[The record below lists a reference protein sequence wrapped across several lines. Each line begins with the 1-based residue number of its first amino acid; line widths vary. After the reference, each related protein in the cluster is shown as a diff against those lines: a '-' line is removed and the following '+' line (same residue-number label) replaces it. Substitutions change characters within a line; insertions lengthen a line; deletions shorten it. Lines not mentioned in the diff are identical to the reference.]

1 MMDEKTK
8 ILVVDD
14 EKVVRDG
21 CHRVLATRGH
31 EVLSAENG
39 QLAMDLLGK
48 KPVDVILLDLKMPVM
63 SGEEVLEKTR
73 NQYPD
78 IPVII
83 ITGHGTVDTA
93 VECMKKGAYDFITKP
108 FQIDQFLLT
117 VNRAAEKRK
126 LEEKARLYEEEKL
139 RNLYDLNL
147 EKSRLRTIINCIANG
162 VMVTNRN
169 LEVVLYNPALMR
181 LLEISE
187 EIENPI
193 SVNQIINDDSL
204 IATLRRIQSGQ
215 SSKDEFIS
223 QEIEAGKK
231 LLRVISAPA
240 LGPDDGVVGT
250 VTVLQDITAFKQ
262 LDEMKSD
269 FVNMVAHELR
279 SPLVSIRQQDSVLL
293 EGLAG
298 PLEGKQEEF
307 VKKGLR
313 KIDQLLELIN
323 DLLDIAK
330 IEAGRHIQRHV
341 PTDIEGVIKDT
352 LSLMEPRAQEQGIAL
367 ACSCQNMSPVHADP
381 KSIEE
386 IFNNLITN
394 AINYS
399 PDGGRVTVTAKGLGE
414 YMEIKVSDTGV
425 GIDPEELPKI
435 FDKFYRIKHA
445 KTRQV
450 MGTGLGLAIV
460 KGVVE
465 SHNGTI
471 DVESVP
477 NKGTTFRI
485 LLPVIKEDGE
495 NPLPPSPAHL
505 ASE

>member
-1 MMDEKTK
+1 
-8 ILVVDD
+8 
-14 EKVVRDG
+14 
-21 CHRVLATRGH
+21 
-31 EVLSAENG
+31 
-39 QLAMDLLGK
+39 
-48 KPVDVILLDLKMPVM
+48 LK
-63 SGEEVLEKTR
+63 
-73 NQYPD
+73 Q
-78 IPVII
+78 
-83 ITGHGTVDTA
+83 
-93 VECMKKGAYDFITKP
+93 GAYDFITKP

-117 VNRAAEKRK
+117 INRAAEKRT
-126 LEEKARLYEEEKL
+126 LEEKARLYEEEKV
-139 RNLYDLNL
+139 RNLYDLDL
-147 EKSRLRTIINCIANG
+147 EKSRLRTIINCMASG

-169 LEVVLYNPALMR
+169 LEVVLHNPALMT

-187 EIENPI
+187 EIENPV
-193 SVNQIINDDSL
+193 SVDQIINDESL
-204 IATLRRIQSGQ
+204 IATLKQIQAGE
-215 SSKDEFIS
+215 SSKNEFVS
-223 QEIEAGKK
+223 QEIGTWKK
-231 LLRVISAPA
+231 ALRAISAPA

-250 VTVLQDITAFKQ
+250 VTVLQDISAFKQ

-298 PLEGKQEEF
+298 PLQTKQQEF
-307 VKKGLR
+307 LKKGIK

-330 IEAGRHIQRHV
+330 IEAGKHIQRQV
-341 PTDIEGVIKDT
+341 PTDIEEVINDT
-352 LSLMEPRAQEQGIAL
+352 LSLMESRAQDQGVLL
-367 ACSCQNMSPVHADP
+367 ACSCRNMRPVQADP

-386 IFNNLITN
+386 IFNNLVTN

-399 PDGGRVTVTAKGLGE
+399 PDGGQVTVTAEGLGG

-435 FDKFYRIKHA
+435 FDKFYRVKHA

-460 KGVVE
+460 KGIVE

-485 LLPVIKEDGE
+485 LLPVIREDGK
-495 NPLPPSPAHL
+495 NP
-505 ASE
+505 